1 MKSTMQITVLGAYYH
16 LFLSVA
22 YHDTFIY
29 LNIII
34 PTQTIMLV
42 NVFWMC
48 FYLVFKMKTRIDLNN
63 F

>member
-42 NVFWMC
+42 NVF
-48 FYLVFKMKTRIDLNN
+48 
-63 F
+63 